1 MTSTY
6 EMTIWPL
13 SGWLESGLFV
23 PRCGAFDV
31 EESSDGLLVQSE
43 SITWLDNEGGLVCTC
58 NESKDQQPC
67 RHGIEILGLN
77 EIHGKAI
84 RGQVSGA
91 DRNQS
96 GLFMDTDEWTRCLVD
111 SIQKKGS
118 LSESGI
124 IFRKEYIFPLCGLRS
139 DSGDQFWGA
148 TSLKTAEIMQSVI
161 GKKIAQNGQRIW
173 LPETA
178 MSDIL
183 DLSHSGLM
191 GNSGSA
197 VSRCLAFA
205 NRTQGPYQHP
215 KISGTLDPAQVEG
228 AAWLSD
234 AFDHALGGILADQ
247 MGVGK
252 TLQIIAH
259 LQSLKERKSLVRAM
273 IVVPAGAVDHWINE
287 IHRFTPEL
295 DVIAWEGR
303 ERGKLEPILDSTEI
317 VVTTHRTFIVDSPK
331 LRKLDWSVFA
341 LDEAQDAKN
350 PESDLAVA
358 SALLPAFQKIPVT
371 ATPVEN
377 SLVDLHTLMTIAVPG
392 LLGRQAHFRRD
403 VADPVKK
410 DEEGS
415 EEILKNLHAI
425 VTPFI
430 KHRTQESAG
439 LSIPKPNIQRVM
451 LALKDDQDAYEFIR
465 DKAKEALNGEDIN
478 IFHHITLLRQAAA
491 DYRLI
496 TGKTNGEPST
506 KTDWIAQSIAR
517 RISEGRQVLLFSTW
531 TGQLD
536 LIKKDLIHRGIKDVS
551 IGRIDGSMTRKQKR
565 YAEADF
571 KQGQLR
577 LLEITMKAGGRSL
590 NLPEADDVI
599 LSVPWW
605 NPAVMM
611 QAAYRAIRRG
621 QTKTINVDIPIMSN
635 TIEERLM
642 EIQDIKT
649 RMSTSILQPASG
661 SGGLTRKQLI
671 GLINDS

>member
-13 SGWLESGLFV
+13 SGWLGSGLFI
-23 PRCGAFDV
+23 PKNGSFNIDR
-31 EESSDGLLVQSE
+31 SPDGFLLQSE
-43 SITWLDNEGGLVCTC
+43 NTTWLDNEGGLVCTC
-58 NESKDQQPC
+58 GESKKDQPC
-67 RHGIEILGLN
+67 RHGLEILGLN
-77 EIHGKAI
+77 EIFSNAI
-84 RGQVSGA
+84 RNQIPDA
-91 DRNQS
+91 DRNRN
-96 GLFMDTDEWTRCLVD
+96 GLYIDTDEWTNALIN
-111 SIQKKGS
+111 SIQRDENLDQTGM
-118 LSESGI
+118 
-124 IFRKEYIFPLCGLRS
+124 IFQNEYIFPLGVMEERPEL
-139 DSGDQFWGA
+139 QIWGA
-148 TSLKTAEIMQSVI
+148 TSLRTAEIMQSI
-161 GKKIAQNGQRIW
+161 ISKKIAQSGQRIW

-183 DLSHSGLM
+183 DLSHAGLM
-191 GNSGSA
+191 NGTSGA
-197 VSRCLAFA
+197 ISRYLAFA
-205 NRTQGPYQHP
+205 NREKSNYNHP
-215 KISGTLDPAQVEG
+215 EICGKLDPAQLEG
-228 AAWLSD
+228 AEWLSD
-234 AFDHALGGILADQ
+234 AFDHSLGVILADQ

-259 LQSLKERKSLVRAM
+259 IQSLKERRSLVRAM
-273 IVVPAGAVDHWINE
+273 IAVPAGAVDHWINE
-287 IHRFTPEL
+287 IRRFTPDL

-317 VVTTHRTFIVDSPK
+317 VVTTHRTLVVDSHK
-331 LRKLDWSVFA
+331 LRKLDWSVLA
-341 LDEAQDAKN
+341 VDEAQDAKN

-358 SALLPAFQKIPVT
+358 CALLPAFQKIPVT

-377 SLVDLHTLMTIAVPG
+377 SLVDLHTLMTIAAPG

-415 EEILKNLHAI
+415 EEILRKLHAI
-425 VTPFI
+425 VAPFI

-439 LSIPKPNIQRVM
+439 LSIPKPNISRIILDLQE
-451 LALKDDQDAYEFIR
+451 DQAAYEFIR

-478 IFHHITLLRQAAA
+478 IFHQITLLRQAAA

-496 TGKTNGEPST
+496 TGKVTGESST
-506 KTDWIAQSIAR
+506 KTDWIAESVAR

-536 LIKKDLIHRGIKDVS
+536 LIRKDLIRRGAKQS
-551 IGRIDGSMTRKQKR
+551 EIGRIDGAMTRKQKR

-571 KQGQLR
+571 KQGSLR

-621 QTKTINVDIPIMSN
+621 QKKTINVDIPIMKN

-642 EIQDIKT
+642 EIQDIKA
-649 RMSTSILQPASG
+649 RMSTTILQPASG